1 MSKKELMLNES
12 VALNFQYKQQVFKL
26 TIGLEEGLLV
36 LEELHQ
42 NQKDKDIKQVI
53 TLKDLK

>member
-53 TLKDLK
+53 ILKDLK

>member
-12 VALNFQYKQQVFKL
+12 VALNFKYTNKVYKL
-26 TIGLEEGLLV
+26 SINLEGGLLV

-42 NQKDKDIKQVI
+42 NQREPDIKQFI
-53 TLKDLK
+53 TLQ